1 MRLADLPST
10 RVIDGRRQTR
20 RPVGTPPTEVE
31 AYRALLDEMGAAPP
45 ADAPIT
51 LPEIK

>member
-20 RPVGTPPTEVE
+20 RPVSIVSGP
-31 AYRALLDEMGAAPP
+31 L
-45 ADAPIT
+45 
-51 LPEIK
+51 EIKWNAGGILTLDQA